1 MGLKTTT
8 LSVGE
13 LCRLNTELNTE
24 RGLLSERLPMVF
36 KYHLS
41 KVAKI
46 ASEEQEAVNKL
57 RDESIRTLGT
67 ESSDGSFSIDQFIEI
82 EKAGQTNN
90 VPNPVYLN
98 FVHEM
103 EKLLKEERIVNHD
116 EFFVTDLKDVT
127 AEGGFPIFF
136 KLLDA

>member
-13 LCRLNTELNTE
+13 LCMLNTELNLE
-24 RGLLSERLPMVF
+24 KGLLSERLPMVF

-46 ASEEQEAVNKL
+46 AADEQNAVDKL
-57 RDESIRTLGT
+57 RDESIRSLGVVT
-67 ESSDGSFSIDQFIEI
+67 AEGGFTIEQFIEVK
-82 EKAGQTNN
+82 KAGKTNK
-90 VPNPVYLN
+90 VQNPVYLN

-103 EKLLKEERIVNHD
+103 EKLLKEERIVSHD
-116 EFFVTDLKDVT
+116 EFFIDDLKEVNS
-127 AEGGFPIFF
+127 AGGFPIFF